1 MEIEAAQ
8 RDLGRAYVGG
18 APGVLASGVVWLVAG
33 LVLASRGVNSAF
45 LALFFGGMLIQPAA
59 MAISRLGFRAGPVT
73 RGNPLERLALE
84 TTVLLFAG
92 ILIAWVLLRLAPPA
106 AIPAFAV
113 VMGGRYFA
121 FATLYGDRRY
131 WALGGVIMLVGA
143 ACLLRPLMLNVALG
157 VGVVELVFA
166 VVLWLRRMPARR
178 AEAAATE

>member
-1 MEIEAAQ
+1 MDIEAAQ

-33 LVLASRGVNSAF
+33 GVLATSSVDRAF

-59 MAISRLGFRAGPVT
+59 VAVSRLVFRAGPVT

-92 ILIAWVLLRLAPPA
+92 ILIAWLLLRLAPA
-106 AIPAFAV
+106 AALPAFAV

-131 WALGGVIMLVGA
+131 WALGGAIMLVGTA
-143 ACLLRPLMLNVALG
+143 FLLRPLALPLNAALW
-157 VGVVELVFA
+157 VGAVEVVFA
-166 VVLWLRRMPARR
+166 GLVYGAYRRVAAGR
-178 AEAAATE
+178 A